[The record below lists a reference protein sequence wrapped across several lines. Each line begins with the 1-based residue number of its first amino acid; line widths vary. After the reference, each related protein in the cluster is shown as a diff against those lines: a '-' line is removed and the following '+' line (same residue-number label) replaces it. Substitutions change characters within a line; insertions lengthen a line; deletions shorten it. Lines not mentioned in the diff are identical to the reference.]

1 MKKEKSARI
10 VKEYSLV
17 LGWLLLSPML
27 LIPGYMLAKRI
38 DEKRASVGPII
49 ALAIIFGLLS
59 FLGFAFLVSGFTDPE
74 LLFSRFDFILFYLLF
89 FYLVSG
95 NPFVHSIRYLIEE
108 RKNPTVPYEPADQR
122 IAKLEQLFN
131 NGYISQ
137 EDFEKRKSS
146 ILDEI

>member
-10 VKEYSLV
+10 VKGYSLV
-17 LGWLLLSPML
+17 WGWLLLSPIL

-59 FLGFAFLVSGFTDPE
+59 FFLGFALIVTGFTDPE
-74 LLFSRFDFILFYLLF
+74 LLFSSLFLLLF
-89 FYLVSG
+89 FYLGFG

-122 IAKLEQLFN
+122 IAKLKQLFN